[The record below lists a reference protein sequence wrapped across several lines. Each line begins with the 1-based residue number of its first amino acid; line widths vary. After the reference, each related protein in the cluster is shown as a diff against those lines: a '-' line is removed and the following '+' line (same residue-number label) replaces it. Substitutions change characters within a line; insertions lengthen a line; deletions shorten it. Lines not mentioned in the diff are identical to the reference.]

1 MDYIKELLKFPFLRL
16 LPPIVV
22 GVFAY
27 IFIGNEINSMVDIKD
42 YLSQHGTER
51 WFLFFALGEL
61 LSFSGELIANYFFNY
76 FPICPMPTDNPS
88 TESNLYKCKWID
100 WLFSFFRWSKKGN
113 SNQYFMEKA
122 TLACDA
128 PFIPYKEFVKEVVK
142 DFISIHS
149 EIHFVM
155 SRLFCG
161 LMSVFLIKACFT
173 AFFIIV
179 FCFWVLS
186 IINRFMYNVKNPLIV
201 LIVIVIILPLLE
213 YNLCCCSILKYQSFA
228 IICLL
233 GAIYYRSHANLLLL
247 YINSPKEE
255 RNQLETI
262 STHSKEEN

>member
-22 GVFAY
+22 GVFAH
-27 IFIGNEINSMVDIKD
+27 ICIVNEINSMVDIKD
-42 YLSQHGTER
+42 YLDQHGTER
-51 WFLFFALGEL
+51 WFLFFVLGEL
-61 LSFSGELIANYFFNY
+61 LSLSGELIVNYFFNY
-76 FPICPMPTDNPS
+76 FPICPMSINNLS
-88 TESNLYKCKWID
+88 TENNLYKCKCIA
-100 WLFSFFRWSKKGN
+100 WLFSFFRRSKKDN
-113 SNQYFMEKA
+113 SNQYFMEKS

-128 PFIPYKEFVKEVVK
+128 PFIPYKEFVKKVGK
-142 DFISIHS
+142 DFILIHS

-155 SRLFCG
+155 SRFFCG
-161 LMSVFLIKACFT
+161 LMSVFLIKACFI

-186 IINRFMYNVKNPLIV
+186 IINRFMYNDKNPLIV
-201 LIVIVIILPLLE
+201 LFAVVIILPLLE
-213 YNLCCCSILKYQSFA
+213 YNLCCGSILKYQSFA

-262 STHSKEEN
+262 VAQSKEEN